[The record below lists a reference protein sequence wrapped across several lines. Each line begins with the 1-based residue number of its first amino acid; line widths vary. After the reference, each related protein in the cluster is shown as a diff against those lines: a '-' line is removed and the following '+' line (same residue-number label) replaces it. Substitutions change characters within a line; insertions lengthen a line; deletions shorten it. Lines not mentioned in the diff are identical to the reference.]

1 MNIHYLLLGG
11 LCLLSSS
18 GTAMAQSVP
27 TEFELTRYEVANPD
41 NTPRPVFPLP
51 SRRQMLWN
59 ETEFYAFFHYGMD
72 TYTGKEWGDGTED
85 EATFAPTRVPDPAQW
100 LRVAKSAGMKGG
112 IAVVKHH
119 DGF

>member
-59 ETEFYAFFHYGMD
+59 ETEFYAFVHYGMD
-72 TYTGKEWGDGTED
+72 TYTGKER
-85 EATFAPTRVPDPAQW
+85 ATALKTRRPSHPLACPTRHNGCAWPSRRA
-100 LRVAKSAGMKGG
+100 
-112 IAVVKHH
+112 
-119 DGF
+119 

>member
-1 MNIHYLLLGG
+1 MNIHYLLLSG

-72 TYTGKEWGDGTED
+72 TYTGNNWTETTVGEAQFKNGSYTIPASVVDGDM
-85 EATFAPTRVPDPAQW
+85 RLVPYFSNAE
-100 LRVAKSAGMKGG
+100 K
-112 IAVVKHH
+112 
-119 DGF
+119 